1 MSGGVVGDLEFAQLS
16 TEQLRAMAER
26 TDANTRGRR
35 ATWSEWDRAMLLA
48 FFHNR
53 HGTYVPEDITP

>member
-1 MSGGVVGDLEFAQLS
+1 LNAEPKRREFADLT

-35 ATWSEWDRAMLLA
+35 ADWAAWDRAMLLA

-53 HGTYVPEDITP
+53 HGRYLPEDLTP